1 MPIISAPAENPA
13 QPKGRHG
20 QSILQGCALKF
31 GFAFL
36 LATRQ
41 FANYVCI
48 ALAGSVGFLV
58 LFVNKENS
66 TLQFKA
72 RKQIR
77 D

>member
-1 MPIISAPAENPA
+1 MVKAAGSL
-13 QPKGRHG
+13 RMR
-20 QSILQGCALKF
+20 SIRLKF

-36 LATRQ
+36 LAARQ

-66 TLQFKA
+66 SSRDNAKFA
-72 RKQIR
+72 RRRADKER
-77 D
+77 G